1 MADLCPNCG
10 APVAEG
16 STRCRVCGARLLV
29 DERRTAVAR
38 QAAYPFGQVPSALA
52 AAPADAAH
60 HAIRTRNFWKF
71 LLLSLISFGL
81 GGLYWFYTFT
91 DEVHA
96 LSQQKSTP
104 HFPVVL
110 LLTFLTFGLYSFYY
124 VYRMTEALDHAMDQR
139 HMNGLRFP
147 PLLAVILCALPI
159 LLISIPLLKLCG
171 FLFVQ
176 YILIHM
182 FNRIVKEDE
191 WLDGISL

>member
-38 QAAYPFGQVPSALA
+38 QAAYPFGQVPSSLSAGQPA
-52 AAPADAAH
+52 AVHGPF
-60 HAIRTRNFWKF
+60 RTRNFWKF
-71 LLLSLISFGL
+71 LALSIISFGL
-81 GGLYWFYTFT
+81 GGLYWYYTFT

-104 HFPVVL
+104 RFPVVL
-110 LLTFLTFGLYSFYY
+110 LFTLLSFGLYSLYY
-124 VYRMTEALDHAMDQR
+124 VYRITGSLDHAMDQR
-139 HMNGLRFP
+139 HMNGRRFP
-147 PLLAVILCALPI
+147 PLLAAVLCVLPFF
-159 LLISIPLLKLCG
+159 LISVPVLKLCG

-176 YILIHM
+176 YILIRM